1 MSSPREKLRK
11 FPRVKQV
18 CHMKGNHGSPK
29 CGSREKTT
37 TVVGSHW
44 KVIRAIAE
52 NLPKD
57 LHLYRNL
64 VGIAVYIYIY
74 IYDFRASFSW
84 QLTLEISF
92 SINMQLFCITK

>member
-1 MSSPREKLRK
+1 MGGNARICASSEIIEYHLRSSVSFCELNK
-11 FPRVKQV
+11 FV
-18 CHMKGNHGSPK
+18 MKGNHGSPK
-29 CGSREKTT
+29 CGSRKKT

-64 VGIAVYIYIY
+64 IATRYS
-74 IYDFRASFSW
+74 DFPTFFRNSCLLKSV
-84 QLTLEISF
+84 
-92 SINMQLFCITK
+92 